1 MKNEPSAAR
10 PRRSARRVLVGAGIA
25 VFVLLAAEIG
35 FRAAGIDPG
44 RPGGRRPPLPP
55 SYLRLSPDPVL
66 RWELIPGFDEVV
78 DGTRISV
85 NGSGLR
91 GPEVGAEKGDRIRI
105 AVLGSSV
112 HPGIPEN
119 QTYARRLEQKLKGVE
134 PRFEVLDMGV
144 DGYDP
149 LQGVAALEQK
159 GASLQPDV
167 VVLCFRL
174 TDIAVNRADLS
185 GLVLRA
191 RKGGLLGG
199 LRVWRWIR
207 KALTSP
213 RGRAE
218 AARRLSPGADPYGP
232 LYPPAP
238 SDIILEAQ
246 FKRIADSQS
255 YYETASGEG
264 AGRAVTESPGRLW
277 LNKYADL
284 KAIGRV
290 RFALAKLETLA
301 HSRGFRVLVAV
312 VPFFYEVDGRYLE
325 EPAHRILRHEADLNK
340 FSFRDLR
347 VRFQRSGF
355 DAVGVDGVELSPF
368 GHAVLA
374 EGLFRALGRAYYPE
388 LIGGADADGEEPAPR

>member
-1 MKNEPSAAR
+1 MKNEPSPAR
-10 PRRSARRVLVGAGIA
+10 PRRAFRRALVGVGIA
-25 VFVLLAAEIG
+25 VLVLLAAEIG
-35 FRAAGIDPG
+35 FRAAGVDPA
-44 RPGGRRPPLPP
+44 RPAGRRPPLPP
-55 SYLRLSPDPVL
+55 SYLGLSPDPVL
-66 RWELIPGFDEVV
+66 RWELSPGFNEVV
-78 DGTRISV
+78 DGTRISI

-91 GPEVGAEKGDRIRI
+91 GPEVEAEKGDRIRI
-105 AVLGSSV
+105 AVLGSSI
-112 HPGIPEN
+112 HPRIPEN
-119 QTYARRLEQKLKGVE
+119 QTFARKLEQKLKGVE

-159 GASLQPDV
+159 AASLRPDV

-174 TDIAVNRADLS
+174 TDIAVNRGDLS
-185 GLVLRA
+185 GLVFRA
-191 RKGGLLGG
+191 KKGGGLEG

-207 KALTSP
+207 EVLASG
-213 RGRAE
+213 RGRE
-218 AARRLSPGADPYGP
+218 EKARRLAPGADPYGP

-246 FKRIADSQS
+246 FKRIAEIQAF
-255 YYETASGEG
+255 YEKASGAS

-284 KAIGRV
+284 KAIGRI

-312 VPFFYEVDGRYLE
+312 VPFFYEVGGRYLE

-347 VRFQRSGF
+347 VRFKRSGF
-355 DAVGVDGVELSPF
+355 DAVSADGVELSPF

-388 LIGGADADGEEPAPR
+388 LIGGADADQDQ